1 MRMLLHC
8 PVCWQPKTIG
18 ALIVCSG
25 EEEEEEE
32 DDDDEQQSA
41 EEDESGAANE
51 RGICQPRCLPAAGFA
66 LLNMPSPGDACG
78 SLSGK
83 WDCTQVTVSGQEA
96 CTHTDLLDNRCKVA
110 NQ

>member
-1 MRMLLHC
+1 MLLHC

-25 EEEEEEE
+25 EEEEE
-32 DDDDEQQSA
+32 DDEQQSA

-96 CTHTDLLDNRCKVA
+96 CTHTPTYWTTGAEWQINDQIL
-110 NQ
+110 